1 MSDGIAEATPGG
13 PSAFDER
20 THEVDEYQGEVDV
33 GNDIASQQWDGGVTL
48 QTNVTASVRKKF
60 MQRLDES
67 SDGSGDKAA
76 CDGDCAPQPQGIA
89 VSWHISSSYNVRSF
103 EEKEVPEQ
111 WRP

>member
-1 MSDGIAEATPGG
+1 
-13 PSAFDER
+13 
-20 THEVDEYQGEVDV
+20 
-33 GNDIASQQWDGGVTL
+33 
-48 QTNVTASVRKKF
+48 

-89 VSWHISSSYNVRSF
+89 VSWHISSSYNVRPF